1 MANMSLTAADG
12 FELGA
17 YQVMPEGDPKGA
29 VLVIQEIF
37 GVNGHIREV
46 VDGYAAAGYV
56 AIAPAL
62 FDRQEKDVQ
71 LGYAEEAHWNK
82 GMSLAFESF
91 DRAAGIRDMQAAV
104 DAASQYGKVG
114 LVGYCFGG
122 LMAWIAANELNGLS
136 AVSGYYGGMIGQ
148 EANRKPA
155 CPVILHFGEQ
165 DAHIPAEEIDLV
177 RQANPEV
184 EINMYDADHGFNCDH
199 RDSYSAKASAA
210 AKARTLEFFGEQLS

>member
-1 MANMSLTAADG
+1 MSDITLTAADG

-17 YQVMPEGDPKGA
+17 YKAMPEGEPKGA

-37 GVNGHIREV
+37 GVNAHIREV
-46 VDGYAAAGYV
+46 ADGYATAGYV

-62 FDRQEKDVQ
+62 FDRQEANVQ
-71 LGYAEEAHWNK
+71 LGYADEADWGK
-82 GMSLAFESF
+82 GMRLAFEGF
-91 DRAAGIRDMQAAV
+91 DRAAGIADMQAAV
-104 DAASQYGKVG
+104 DAAGEYGNVG

-122 LMAWIAANELNGLS
+122 LMAWIAADEVPGLA

-155 CPVILHFGEQ
+155 CPVILHFGEK
-165 DAHIPAEEIDLV
+165 DAHIPAEQIDLV
-177 RQANPEV
+177 RQANPQV

-199 RDSYSAKASAA
+199 RDSYDAA
-210 AKARTLEFFGEQLS
+210 AAEVAKARTLEFFAAEL